1 MEIQLS
7 GRTLAQLVEALGLIL
22 SSGEKNLIKN
32 KEGDQE
38 LNYTASVK
46 KKKKGLDKCLKSYN
60 KAETRIFSTH
70 AFVTLGSS
78 LAYYVLWIIYK
89 Q

>member
-1 MEIQLS
+1 MQGPGVDPQLW
-7 GRTLAQLVEALGLIL
+7 
-22 SSGEKNLIKN
+22 EKNNVVKN

-38 LNYTASVK
+38 LNCTASVK
-46 KKKKGLDKCLKSYN
+46 KCPDECLKSYN
-60 KAETRIFSTH
+60 KAETRIFSMH

-78 LAYYVLWIIYK
+78 LAYYVLCIIYK